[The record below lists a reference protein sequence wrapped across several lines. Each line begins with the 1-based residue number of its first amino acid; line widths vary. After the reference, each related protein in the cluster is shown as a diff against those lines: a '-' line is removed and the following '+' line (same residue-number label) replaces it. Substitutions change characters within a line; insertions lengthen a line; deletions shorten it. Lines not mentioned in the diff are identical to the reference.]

1 MMAKTIQVT
10 FKFFASTREVI
21 GQKELTVELD
31 RGTTAEE
38 AFNKIIE
45 KYPELTENEKQLMIA
60 VNKEIGD
67 KKQRLND
74 GDEIAILPPV
84 GGG

>member
-1 MMAKTIQVT
+1 MSKTIQVT
-10 FKFFASTREVI
+10 FKFFASTREII
-21 GQKELTVELD
+21 GQKELTVDLD

>member
-1 MMAKTIQVT
+1 MAKTIQVT